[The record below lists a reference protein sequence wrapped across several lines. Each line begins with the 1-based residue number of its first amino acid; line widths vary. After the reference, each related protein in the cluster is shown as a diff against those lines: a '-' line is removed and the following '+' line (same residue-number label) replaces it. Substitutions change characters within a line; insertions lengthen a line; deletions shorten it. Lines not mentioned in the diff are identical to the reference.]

1 VIIYNEINWSY
12 PGVKQNRIDN
22 QIEGGKPLAFIIGD
36 TVVETMATDRW
47 FADLMETVE
56 EFRESDTPTQ
66 DNNFAIDLVLNGS
79 IVDTLICPE
88 KIWAIL
94 LSEPTVIGFTQER
107 YKYAEFVNPG
117 WKYINSQFVIPG
129 ELE

>member
-1 VIIYNEINWSY
+1 MILYNEINWSN

-22 QIEGGKPLAFIIGD
+22 EIEGGKPLAFIIGD

-47 FADLMETVE
+47 FSDLMETVE
-56 EFRESDTPTQ
+56 EFVESDTAQ
-66 DNNFAIDLVLNGS
+66 QNDNFAVDLVIAGEVIN
-79 IVDTLICPE
+79 TLICPE

-94 LSEPTVIGFTQER
+94 LSNPVVIGFTLEK
-107 YKYAEFVNPG
+107 YKYAEFINPG
-117 WKYINSQFVIPG
+117 WKYINGDFIIPG